1 MFVKFLPLVKELG
14 SYLKMGMDHYAD
26 LRAAGADAG
35 PEIIAFFL
43 QEKMQSW
50 NPMVAGQPLL
60 DEPTR
65 AAGARFLAG
74 VAVKFVSAT

>member
-1 MFVKFLPLVKELG
+1 MFAKFLPLVKQLG
-14 SYLKMGMDHYAD
+14 IYLKMGMDHYAD
-26 LRAAGADAG
+26 LRAAGEAAS
-35 PEIIAFFL
+35 PEIVAFFL
-43 QEKMQSW
+43 QEKMESW
-50 NPMVAGQPLL
+50 DPQVAGESLL

>member
-1 MFVKFLPLVKELG
+1 VFAKFLPLVKQLG
-14 SYLKMGMDHYAD
+14 IYLKMGMDHYAD
-26 LRAAGADAG
+26 LRAAGEAAS
-35 PEIIAFFL
+35 PEIVAFFL
-43 QEKMQSW
+43 QEKMESW
-50 NPMVAGQPLL
+50 DPQVAGESLL